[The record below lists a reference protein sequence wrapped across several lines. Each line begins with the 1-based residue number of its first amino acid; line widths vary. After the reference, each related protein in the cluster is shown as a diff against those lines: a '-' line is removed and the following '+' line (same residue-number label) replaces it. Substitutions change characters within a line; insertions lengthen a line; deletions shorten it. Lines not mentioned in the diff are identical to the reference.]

1 MAEKKNHYQH
11 PARPV
16 QQELP
21 PEPVKVRNLTDELLE
36 VMRAKREAFAKGAL
50 K

>member
-1 MAEKKNHYQH
+1 MADKKNHYQS
-11 PARPV
+11 PPRPV

-36 VMRAKREAFAKGAL
+36 AKRITREAFAKDVL